1 MKGLIVAAAAV
12 AISCGYANGADKTM
26 TADFVGDWCSPF
38 REGMTRYYTLPD
50 EDKCTDIL
58 SIDKYGFRFD
68 SEEIHCKPVNIRLG
82 KKTAQS
88 GITDTAT
95 VTARC
100 QPDGPATAGT
110 LRSFKFSRYKG
121 SLNVT
126 TLSTTDASRLRNFN
140 NGDKQ

>member
-1 MKGLIVAAAAV
+1 MKRLIVAAAAV

-26 TADFVGDWCSPF
+26 TADFVGDWCSPL
-38 REGMTRYYTLPD
+38 REGATMYYTLPSWTM
-50 EDKCTDIL
+50 DKCTDIL

-68 SEEIHCKPVNIRLG
+68 NEKIHCKPVNIRLG

-100 QPDGPATAGT
+100 EPDGPATAGT
-110 LRSFKFSRYKG
+110 LRTFKFSRYKG

-126 TLSTTDASRLRNFN
+126 TE
-140 NGDKQ
+140 K